1 MPSVSL
7 RAALT
12 AFAGLL
18 LLFPPVPNAAESAVE
33 YFPIPAVSTSK
44 NDGNDAGLIV
54 PFLISTPEGELKYLV
69 APLLIH
75 NSIVGVRGALNV
87 FAYGTHGQSIKF
99 IASAAEEIER
109 RLTLHYADPAF
120 GQGRFSLGF
129 EGGLVKNATSRFYGF
144 SQGSLESEQTNYTNR
159 EIRARWYLGVRLDD
173 VTQIGVAQRYR
184 DVLVLRGATDLPF
197 TLQVFPGVDGG
208 DGARI
213 LGNRAFFLYDTRDN
227 LVSPTDGMTFTAY
240 AEANWNFDNQS
251 QSPYY
256 RYVFDFMK
264 LFPSRSKRAILVTR
278 ANLQT
283 TFGEG
288 VPFYERSSLGGQN
301 NLRGYGEDRF
311 IDKQLLAFNFEQR
324 FHLLRARIFNVFAD
338 FEVAPFVDIGR
349 VFNTFQDLQLFD
361 SFEVTP
367 GVGFRGLVRPNV
379 VGRVDVGVSNE
390 GTAVFAGLDYPF

>member
-1 MPSVSL
+1 MPSVCL
-7 RAALT
+7 RAVLT

-18 LLFPPVPNAAESAVE
+18 LAFPPVFKAAEAAVE

-44 NDGNDAGLIV
+44 NDGSEAGLIV

-69 APLLIH
+69 APLLIR
-75 NSIVGVRGALNV
+75 NSIVGVKGAINV
-87 FAYGTHGQSIKF
+87 FAYGARGQSIKF

-109 RLTLHYADPAF
+109 RLTLRYTDPAF

-129 EGGLVKNATSRFYGF
+129 EGGFVKNATSRFYGLG
-144 SQGSLESEQTNYTNR
+144 QDSEEEDQTNYTDR
-159 EIRARWYLGVRLDD
+159 EIRAHWYLGVRLDD
-173 VTQIGVAQRYR
+173 VTQFGVAQRYR
-184 DVLVLRGATDLPF
+184 DTAVLRGATSLPF
-197 TLQVFPGVDGG
+197 TLEAFPGVDGG

-227 LVSPTDGMTFTAY
+227 LVSPTDGMAVTAY
-240 AEANWNFDNQS
+240 AEANWNFDNES

-256 RYVFDFMK
+256 RYAFDIKK
-264 LFPSRSKRAILVTR
+264 LFPSRSKRAILVAR

-283 TFGEG
+283 TFGDG

-311 IDKQLLAFNFEQR
+311 IDKQLLGFSFEQR
-324 FHLLRARIFNVFAD
+324 LHILRAHIFNVSAD
-338 FEVAPFVDIGR
+338 FEFAPFVDIGR
-349 VFNTFQDLQLFD
+349 VFNTFKDLQLFD

-379 VGRVDVGVSNE
+379 VGRVDVGVSRE